1 MRIIVTLLFAAVA
14 ATGSQ
19 PHSSDKTEPKVSI
32 NKLSIESSTFPD
44 EDRVTLS
51 RAFEHKSF
59 DPDELQERLYLATRD
74 LGYFRSVISK
84 PILSNSEQT
93 SAIRESDITVRIS
106 EGPRYHMGRIRFQ
119 GGATF
124 TDSQKQSAFAIR
136 PGDLFS
142 ATKIGKGLEG
152 LRTLYGTKGY
162 INFVVTPVP
171 TIDESAYTISLAL
184 DIDEGSVVQLGNL
197 LLEGYEV
204 HAGAAKA
211 LQKSWTGLKGERFD
225 PRILDRWLQA
235 NQANCPHCTRE
246 RNMSFEPANLKP
258 KTVDVLLSMQQP

>member
-124 TDSQKQSAFAIR
+124 TDSQKQSAFCNPARR
-136 PGDLFS
+136 PVLCNKNRQRSGRAANTLWNERLYQLRGNSS
-142 ATKIGKGLEG
+142 A
-152 LRTLYGTKGY
+152 
-162 INFVVTPVP
+162 
-171 TIDESAYTISLAL
+171 D
-184 DIDEGSVVQLGNL
+184 
-197 LLEGYEV
+197 
-204 HAGAAKA
+204 
-211 LQKSWTGLKGERFD
+211 
-225 PRILDRWLQA
+225 DR
-235 NQANCPHCTRE
+235 
-246 RNMSFEPANLKP
+246 
-258 KTVDVLLSMQQP
+258 